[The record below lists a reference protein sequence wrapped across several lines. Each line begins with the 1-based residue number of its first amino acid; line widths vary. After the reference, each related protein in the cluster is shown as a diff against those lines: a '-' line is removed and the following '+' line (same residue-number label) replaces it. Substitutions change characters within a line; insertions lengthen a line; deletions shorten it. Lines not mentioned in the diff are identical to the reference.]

1 MRGLVQTILS
11 EVDPTVWLPSRILQG
26 SVIDDQPDFPFI
38 VHRYRAGIPSPSGRS
53 VPGLEVWFYD
63 EPGSYLRI
71 DKALRD
77 FRNYLVA
84 VAHRVAGSEHI
95 AQIDWTGDSPDLPAE
110 EYGGITRSASFNLIG
125 GSS

>member
-1 MRGLVQTILS
+1 
-11 EVDPTVWLPSRILQG
+11 
-26 SVIDDQPDFPFI
+26 
-38 VHRYRAGIPSPSGRS
+38 
-53 VPGLEVWFYD
+53 VPGLEIWFYD

-71 DKALRD
+71 DAALKS

-84 VAHRVAGSEHI
+84 ITHRVVGSEHI

-110 EYGGITRSASFNLIG
+110 EYGGITRSSSFNLIG